1 MTLNNTQY
9 NTIIHAYEE
18 RQTKN
23 RHILESRRAD
33 VYANVDGYRELD
45 ESIASISV
53 EQGKKLL
60 SGDDGALEELKHIL
74 KELTDSKTSLL
85 TFMTAKTV
93 RIRGM
98 LTGTNAIAS
107 ARRRFPSSMSSP
119 ISAVC
124 WKKKIF
130 LPFLMSTIR
139 VKI

>member
-60 SGDDGALEELKHIL
+60 SGDDGQQNKPL
-74 KELTDSKTSLL
+74 DSC
-85 TFMTAKTV
+85 
-93 RIRGM
+93 
-98 LTGTNAIAS
+98 
-107 ARRRFPSSMSSP
+107 RFP
-119 ISAVC
+119 C
-124 WKKKIF
+124 R
-130 LPFLMSTIR
+130 LPGTHL
-139 VKI
+139 